1 MEQLM
6 SDPVDEIIETV
17 VETVEEAG
25 EQLVSLKP
33 SKTLLVLLAVGGL
46 AAGIC
51 VGWYLAGG
59 MKIEEEFYGGADAGA
74 VSDVSADVVES
85 DADVANGSD
94 E

>member
-1 MEQLM
+1 M
-6 SDPVDEIIETV
+6 SDSVDEIIETV

-59 MKIEEEFYGGADAGA
+59 MKIEEEFFTPEA
-74 VSDVSADVVES
+74 VVEVVEETVDINTS
-85 DADVANGSD
+85 
-94 E
+94 EPEE

>member
-59 MKIEEEFYGGADAGA
+59 MKIEEEFYGGDVGT

>member
-1 MEQLM
+1 M

-59 MKIEEEFYGGADAGA
+59 MKIEEEFYGDTGAA
-74 VSDVSADVVES
+74 SDVVADVVES

>member
-1 MEQLM
+1 M

-59 MKIEEEFYGGADAGA
+59 MKIEEEFYATEP
-74 VSDVSADVVES
+74 VIEVVEVM
-85 DADVANGSD
+85 DINTADEPTD
-94 E
+94 LEQ

>member
-1 MEQLM
+1 M
-6 SDPVDEIIETV
+6 SDPLDEVIETAA
-17 VETVEEAG
+17 EKVEEAI
-25 EQLVSLKP
+25 EAAQETLVSLKP
-33 SKTLLVLLAVGGL
+33 SKLTIILVCGGGI

-59 MKIEEEFYGGADAGA
+59 MKIEEEFYGGDAGA

>member
-1 MEQLM
+1 M

-25 EQLVSLKP
+25 EQIISLKP

-59 MKIEEEFYGGADAGA
+59 MKIEEQFFAPE
-74 VSDVSADVVES
+74 VVET
-85 DADVANGSD
+85 VVPV
-94 E
+94 EPEE

>member
-1 MEQLM
+1 M

-25 EQLVSLKP
+25 EQIISLKP

-59 MKIEEEFYGGADAGA
+59 MKIEEEFYAAVDEVAEEVEEQIGNHAAD
-74 VSDVSADVVES
+74 ES
-85 DADVANGSD
+85 TGL
-94 E
+94 EE

>member
-1 MEQLM
+1 M

-25 EQLVSLKP
+25 EQIISLKP

-59 MKIEEEFYGGADAGA
+59 MKIEEEFYGGDVGT

>member
-1 MEQLM
+1 M

-59 MKIEEEFYGGADAGA
+59 MKIEEEFYGGDVGT